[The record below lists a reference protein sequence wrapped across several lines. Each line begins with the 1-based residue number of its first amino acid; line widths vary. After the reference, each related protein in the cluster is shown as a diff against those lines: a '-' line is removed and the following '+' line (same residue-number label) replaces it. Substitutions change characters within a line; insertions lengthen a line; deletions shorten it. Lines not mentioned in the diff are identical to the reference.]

1 MINNVGTIYS
11 AIGTPFL
18 KVLVFLKLELQ
29 TLLFC
34 IEKNSLKEQL
44 EEQNYDSIRKTMRE
58 NAETF

>member
-11 AIGTPFL
+11 AIGTQFL

-44 EEQNYDSIRKTMRE
+44 EEQNYDSIRKIMRE